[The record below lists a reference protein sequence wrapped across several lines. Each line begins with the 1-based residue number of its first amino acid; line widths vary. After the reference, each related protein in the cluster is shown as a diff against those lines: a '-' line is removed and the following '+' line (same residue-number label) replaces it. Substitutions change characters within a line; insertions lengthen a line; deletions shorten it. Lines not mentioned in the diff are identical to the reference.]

1 MAKLLTK
8 SGSRPAR
15 KARGS
20 DAAAQQAQS
29 HALAGAAG
37 AGRGRGRGSKVKRRP
52 GRGPRR
58 QADGEIAVVGRKAI
72 KARVD
77 RGAAAVRAVHGLKP
91 GVPLGAEL
99 WRRSTARLIA

>member
-1 MAKLLTK
+1 MV
-8 SGSRPAR
+8 R
-15 KARGS
+15 
-20 DAAAQQAQS
+20 
-29 HALAGAAG
+29 
-37 AGRGRGRGSKVKRRP
+37 RRP

-77 RGAAAVRAVHGLKP
+77 KGAAAVRAVHGLKP

-99 WRRSTARLIA
+99 WRRSTARLIAWLLGCSVARLLDCSIAWLLDCSIARC